1 MTNWKG
7 PLCRDEVFHQAW
19 RKLCCLEVWNL
30 PTPTFLL
37 TQEVPSREG
46 FPDSNPESHR
56 VAGRW
61 MLGSH
66 TEAHN
71 KLWLTYIKTDL
82 LSHLGNLGVSTFFIS
97 VLEHPKSLAG
107 TLPWASSHSLS
118 TGPKLN
124 SSLTSSLLPQTVA
137 FGLRFP
143 LTHESIWELNMS
155 LGLRYPQ
162 SIWELNM
169 SVGPSLDQYYLPSL
183 LLAMPP
189 EFCHLL
195 LVHRPLAPL
204 FICHLDHLLILP
216 ISTLALLQF
225 IFHGS

>member
-1 MTNWKG
+1 MKRSLVQGWSVPSGLKKTMLPWSVKPPNTDIPADSGGAVTGGFSWQQPGKPPSCWEMDVRKSHRGSQQTMTNI
-7 PLCRDEVFHQAW
+7 H
-19 RKLCCLEVWNL
+19 
-30 PTPTFLL
+30 
-37 TQEVPSREG
+37 
-46 FPDSNPESHR
+46 
-56 VAGRW
+56 
-61 MLGSH
+61 
-66 TEAHN
+66 
-71 KLWLTYIKTDL
+71 KTDL

-107 TLPWASSHSLS
+107 TLPWASSRSLS